1 MATPSP
7 AADAA
12 HDLDRPTPAID
23 GYDALLPAN
32 VLIVTGKGGVGKTT
46 VAASLALAGVASG
59 RRTLLVEVEGRQGFS
74 RTFGTQP
81 WDYTEREFRPG
92 LWGAAIDPAE
102 AVYEYLELFYGLKRI
117 QWMMER
123 SNALDFVTTA
133 APGLR
138 DLLLVGKIYEI
149 EARKRADGR
158 RMYDLIVVDAPPTG
172 RIVPFLQA
180 PEGVTEIVR
189 VGPIRRQSGQ
199 IKEMLLNP
207 RRVQAVIVTL
217 LEEMPVRETREGV
230 RALRDAGVGVGPV
243 IANQSETPRLDVA
256 GAAALLDGGAD
267 AFREVAADAGAQ
279 MSGRTAELTMELV
292 RGHVDRLALQ
302 AGLRQELV
310 ADCGLPV
317 LALPLLTGAT
327 FDADDLGVL
336 ADALALQAGEDGP
349 RAEEALSPEALAHL
363 DGRWQPDPNPAARAT
378 AGHAAASATTADD
391 PATTADDPAATA
403 DDPAATAGDPDGGAP

>member
-1 MATPSP
+1 MATPPTAP
-7 AADAA
+7 AL
-12 HDLDRPTPAID
+12 DLDRPTPAID
-23 GYDALLPAN
+23 GFDALLPAN

-74 RTFGTQP
+74 RTFGTRP

-102 AVYEYLELFYGLKRI
+102 AVYEYLELFYGLKRV

-149 EARKRADGR
+149 EARKREDGR
-158 RMYDLIVVDAPPTG
+158 SMYDLIVVDAPPTG

-189 VGPIRRQSGQ
+189 VGPIKRQSGQ
-199 IKEMLLNP
+199 IKDMLLNP

-217 LEEMPVRETREGV
+217 LEEMPVRETRDGV
-230 RALRDAGVGVGPV
+230 RALRQAGVGVGPI
-243 IANQSETPRLDVA
+243 IANQTETPRLDA
-256 GAAALLDGGAD
+256 AGGAAIRDRGAD
-267 AFREVAADAGAQ
+267 ALRDAAAAAGAQ
-279 MSGRTAELTMELV
+279 MSGRTAELTVELV

-302 AGLRQELV
+302 AELRQELV
-310 ADCGLPV
+310 TDCGLPV

-327 FDADDLGVL
+327 FDAEDLGVL

-363 DGRWQPDPNPAARAT
+363 DGRWQPPTDQ
-378 AGHAAASATTADD
+378 D
-391 PATTADDPAATA
+391 
-403 DDPAATAGDPDGGAP
+403 GDPQAGAP

>member
-1 MATPSP
+1 MSSVPATASVPL
-7 AADAA
+7 DAE
-12 HDLDRPTPAID
+12 RPTPALD

-138 DLLLVGKIYEI
+138 DLLLVGKLYEI
-149 EARKRADGR
+149 EARKREDGR
-158 RMYDLIVVDAPPTG
+158 RQYDLIVVDAPPTG

-189 VGPIRRQSGQ
+189 VGPIKRQAGQ
-199 IKEMLLNP
+199 IKEMLQNP

-217 LEEMPVRETREGV
+217 LEEMPVREAREGV
-230 RALRDAGVGVGPV
+230 AALRDAGVGVGCV
-243 IANQSETPRLDVA
+243 VANQAETPRLSATLARQVVGRGPDA
-256 GAAALLDGGAD
+256 LRDIAAA
-267 AFREVAADAGAQ
+267 AGAQ
-279 MSGRTAELTMELV
+279 MSGRTAELAVELV
-292 RGHVDRLALQ
+292 QDHAARLRMQ
-302 AGLRQELV
+302 ADLRQELV
-310 ADCGLPV
+310 AACEVPV

-327 FDADDLGVL
+327 FGSDDLAVL
-336 ADALALQAGEDGP
+336 ADVLALQAGEDGP
-349 RAEEALSPEALAHL
+349 RAVEALSPEALGSL
-363 DGRWQPDPNPAARAT
+363 DGGWGPAEQAGEGPSPADEGRAT
-378 AGHAAASATTADD
+378 
-391 PATTADDPAATA
+391 
-403 DDPAATAGDPDGGAP
+403 GDRDAEDGS